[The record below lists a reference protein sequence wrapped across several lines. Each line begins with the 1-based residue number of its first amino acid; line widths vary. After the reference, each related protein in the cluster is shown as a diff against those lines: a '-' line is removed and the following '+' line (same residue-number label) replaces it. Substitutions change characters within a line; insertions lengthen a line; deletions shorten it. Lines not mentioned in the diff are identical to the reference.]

1 MKEIKTNKILSLF
14 KDHTFL
20 KEVPVCITKLPIEVF
35 DELIHFT
42 EECRKR
48 KNHNLSFLFEHYNK
62 GLNTYQIS
70 VPKPDVERSFIM
82 PYLISLGQFYLYSVQ
97 NIPFDESHRNVLL
110 RENVNHYD
118 GYDLWINYTE
128 KGDENPNH
136 THAGAFSGV
145 IYLKN
150 TETIPTIF
158 NQKVKFFGSPGT
170 IVIFPSDLEHSVEK
184 QTDDFERITMSFNL
198 YTKKA

>member
-20 KEVPVCITKLPIEVF
+20 KDLPVCSTKLPIEIF
-35 DELIHFT
+35 DELLRFT

-82 PYLISLGQFYLYSVQ
+82 PYLISLGQFYL
-97 NIPFDESHRNVLL
+97 
-110 RENVNHYD
+110 
-118 GYDLWINYTE
+118 
-128 KGDENPNH
+128 
-136 THAGAFSGV
+136 
-145 IYLKN
+145 
-150 TETIPTIF
+150 
-158 NQKVKFFGSPGT
+158 
-170 IVIFPSDLEHSVEK
+170 
-184 QTDDFERITMSFNL
+184 
-198 YTKKA
+198 